1 MNRAIEEQNPLAFTI
16 MLLIASAFGSSL
28 LFSKTLY
35 LLSIFISFPEE
46 LTVLYVQ
53 LI

>member
-1 MNRAIEEQNPLAFTI
+1 MNRAIEQQIPLAFS
-16 MLLIASAFGSSL
+16 MVLLISSAFGLS
-28 LFSKTLY
+28 LFSNPLY